1 MIERRQPEPS
11 DGWFMFLA
19 FAVIGFAG
27 SYVSGQVLVML
38 GTILLGALIVAAIY
52 YRDL

>member
-1 MIERRQPEPS
+1 MSDRQQWEPS
-11 DGWFMFLA
+11 DGWFLFLA

-38 GTILLGALIVAAIY
+38 GAILLGALVVAVMY
-52 YRDL
+52 YREL